1 REAGGAQ
8 CGHKQLH
15 RRFLPRRGVRNARP
29 LARVV
34 HEPLLASPVD
44 LAHRQPVPAQPPS
57 VVLTELR
64 VAVPVG
70 VLLNVFQ
77 VQQLQRHPDSAP
89 LQIDSRAVWNWPSQ
103 ARLQVAR
110 VDPRLQGCV
119 VQGLDRWPVQPGLL
133 GPIHHQPHPAQT
145 HIDATGYIPVPQ
157 PQHPFVS
164 QNFSCLSH
172 GQSFRGHRL
181 SSRRPCGPQDHPA
194 SLPSGR
200 PRPPQVPSPPLRA
213 RRHRR
218 SRWPIFAFTIT
229 DLAVHDGPIFAFTM
243 TDLAVHDGP
252 IFAFTMVR
260 NSHLRHSN
268 VKTTTT
274 VYGHLLPDYL
284 RSEIDRLTFYSGVS
298 KSGHADSSALLP
310 VAPDAKKFGAHL
322 LPGSESGPPGLPPG
336 GGISEEF
343 HNVGLAGWTG
353 LE

>member
-1 REAGGAQ
+1 RPGASTAGAGSTTV
-8 CGHKQLH
+8 GSTH
-15 RRFLPRRGVRNARP
+15 RTASSCTRRGFAQRIPGAAAPASPRLGAAPDRFARSLELAESGPPAGRACGPAPPGLRRPGPRP
-29 LARVV
+29 LASPARPSWPDPPPTTPRPDSHRRYWLHPGTPAPAPICVAEFLV
-34 HEPLLASPVD
+34 SFAWTVFPWPSALLTEAVWPARPSSVTSFRPSPSAASP
-44 LAHRQPVPAQPPS
+44 
-57 VVLTELR
+57 
-64 VAVPVG
+64 
-70 VLLNVFQ
+70 
-77 VQQLQRHPDSAP
+77 
-89 LQIDSRAVWNWPSQ
+89 
-103 ARLQVAR
+103 
-110 VDPRLQGCV
+110 
-119 VQGLDRWPVQPGLL
+119 
-133 GPIHHQPHPAQT
+133 
-145 HIDATGYIPVPQ
+145 
-157 PQHPFVS
+157 
-164 QNFSCLSH
+164 FS
-172 GQSFRGHRL
+172 
-181 SSRRPCGPQDHPA
+181 PA
-194 SLPSGR
+194 SR
-200 PRPPQVPSPPLRA
+200 TPSP
-213 RRHRR
+213 
-218 SRWPIFAFTIT
+218 AFTMAA
-229 DLAVHDGPIFAFTM
+229 LAVHDGPIFAFTM